1 MPEAVG
7 MTRSRV
13 VNALSV
19 DVEEY
24 YHALVFQEA
33 VRGRAHDGFASRVEL
48 STERVLAL
56 FAEAGVKG
64 TFFILGEVAEAHP
77 SIVRKIA
84 QEGHEVACHSHQHTP
99 VSSQTPDEFRAGIR
113 RAKAIL
119 EDIAGVQV
127 EGYRAPNF
135 SIGRGQ
141 TWAYA
146 VLAEEGFRYDSSV
159 YPILHDSYG
168 DWRAPRFPH
177 EIWRSGRE
185 SLIEFPIGTLRALG
199 INLPVGGGGYFR
211 LLPGRLIA
219 AGIRLVNALE
229 AKPVMFY
236 FHPWELDTEQPRPEM
251 AWRHRFRHYVG
262 QGRLAAKLGA
272 LLRGTPFGTAREA
285 LGLTLDGTNA
295 TA

>member
-1 MPEAVG
+1 
-7 MTRSRV
+7 
-13 VNALSV
+13 
-19 DVEEY
+19 
-24 YHALVFQEA
+24 
-33 VRGRAHDGFASRVEL
+33 
-48 STERVLAL
+48 
-56 FAEAGVKG
+56 
-64 TFFILGEVAEAHP
+64 
-77 SIVRKIA
+77 
-84 QEGHEVACHSHQHTP
+84 
-99 VSSQTPDEFRAGIR
+99 
-113 RAKAIL
+113 
-119 EDIAGVQV
+119 
-127 EGYRAPNF
+127 
-135 SIGRGQ
+135 
-141 TWAYA
+141 
-146 VLAEEGFRYDSSV
+146 V

-211 LLPGRLIA
+211 LLPGRLIT

-229 AKPVMFY
+229 AKPIMFY

-262 QGRLAAKLGA
+262 QGRLAEKLGA
-272 LLRGTPFGTAREA
+272 LLRGTPFGTARDA